1 MVKCPARITQ
11 QEAVLT
17 EPIEVIAEGKF
28 VRLVRQG
35 RWEFAQ
41 RRNTTGIAV
50 IVARTDEQEI
60 VLVEQFRPPIGK
72 NVIELPAGL
81 IGDIP
86 GQEDEAFETAARR
99 ELLEET
105 GFEAKTWSR
114 LGEGPPSA
122 GMISEWITLFGATGL
137 TRVHEGG
144 GDESED
150 ITVHLVAMSTVD
162 AWLQEKAEAGV
173 AIDPKVYAGLYHAGR
188 M

>member
-1 MVKCPARITQ
+1 MNDT
-11 QEAVLT
+11 T
-17 EPIEVIAEGKF
+17 EILAEGKF

-41 RRNTTGIAV
+41 RKNTTGICV
-50 IVARTDEQEI
+50 IVARTDADEI
-60 VLVEQFRPPIGK
+60 VLVEQFRPPVGSR
-72 NVIELPAGL
+72 VIELPAGL

-86 GQEDEAFETAARR
+86 GQEDEAFETAAKR

-105 GFEAKTWSR
+105 GFEARRWQR

-137 TRVHEGG
+137 TRVEAGG

-150 ITVHLVAMSTVD
+150 ITVHIVPLNQVD
-162 AWLQEKAEAGV
+162 TWLQKQAAAGI
-173 AIDPKVYAGLYHAGR
+173 AIDPKVYSGLYFAAKLPR
-188 M
+188 